1 MSSRLLALSCPSLL
15 LILIVAC
22 GDEDK
27 EASTATP
34 ASGVASPVATSASP
48 SQPGALVTPGPARK
62 TVDLAVTEPRFA
74 VYGADPGDMRSDIPA
89 IALGD
94 FNGDDVQDLLIGAR
108 FGDGPDNS
116 REDAGEAYVIF
127 GSSGLR
133 GALDLAQ
140 DAPDVTIYGAQP
152 GDDLGL
158 WVAGGDLNNDGIDDI
173 IVSSPSSFGPPEPRT
188 FSGEAYAI
196 YGSRNLPPVIDI
208 AEGQQDVTFIGAEGG
223 GRLGDSLAVGDVN
236 GDGMDDLV
244 LGAPFAGRMPG
255 TPVGGPRTEEGRVYV
270 TFGSPSL
277 PKTVSTR
284 LDQQDFTIAG
294 VEAFDETGDAVA
306 VGDVNGDGVGDIVVV
321 AEAADGPDNAR
332 ENAGEAFVFLGS
344 PELGGL
350 ASIADGDQA
359 LTILGAESQDT
370 LGFSVD
376 TGDING
382 DGIDDILLGARLADG
397 PNNTRDIAGEAYVIF
412 GSRELGGTIDLAH
425 DAPGITVIGPHAGG
439 LLGAFVAIGDVNSD
453 GFGDLILGQPLG
465 QSGGKRSGRV
475 SIVFSSEELAGTIDL
490 AESGPDILLVGANAD
505 DRFGSPVVVGEV
517 GGDDGPELAAL
528 AQDADGPAGARQDVG
543 AVYLLPISELLL
555 SWRGPERRIP
565 RAGLA
570 SQCHEMLRVCSS
582 ELA

>member
-1 MSSRLLALSCPSLL
+1 MSIRLLALCSTSLL

-27 EASTATP
+27 EAYTTTP
-34 ASGVASPVATSASP
+34 ASGVASPVATHTSP

-62 TVDLAVTEPRFA
+62 TIDLAVTEPRFA

-108 FGDGPDNS
+108 FGEGPDNS

-127 GSSGLR
+127 GSSGLKD
-133 GALDLAQ
+133 ALDLAQ
-140 DAPDVTIYGAQP
+140 EAPDVTIYGAKP
-152 GDDLGL
+152 GDNLGF
-158 WVAGGDLNNDGIDDI
+158 WVASGDLDNDGIDDI

-188 FSGEAYAI
+188 SSGEVYVI
-196 YGSRNLPPVIDI
+196 YGSRSLPPVIDI

-223 GRLGDSLAVGDVN
+223 GRLGDALAVGDVN
-236 GDGMDDLV
+236 GDRIDDLV

-255 TPVGGPRTEEGRVYV
+255 APVGGPRTEEGRVYV

-284 LDQQDFTIAG
+284 LDQQDYTIAG

-321 AEAADGPDNAR
+321 AEAADGPDNVR
-332 ENAGEAFVFLGS
+332 NNAGEAFVFLGS

-350 ASIADGDQA
+350 ASIADGNQA

-376 TGDING
+376 TADING

-412 GSRELGGTIDLAH
+412 GSRELGGTLDLAH
-425 DAPGITVIGPHAGG
+425 DAPDIAIIGAHTGG
-439 LLGAFVAIGDVNSD
+439 LLGAFVAVGDVNSD

-465 QSGGKRSGRV
+465 QSGGKRSGQV
-475 SIVFSSEELAGTIDL
+475 SIVFGSKALAGTIDL
-490 AESGPDILLVGANAD
+490 AETGPDILLVGANTD
-505 DRFGSPVVVGEV
+505 DRFGSPVVVGDV
-517 GGDDGPELAAL
+517 SGGDGPELVAMAP
-528 AQDADGPAGARQDVG
+528 DAEGSAETRQDVG
-543 AVYLLPISELLL
+543 AVYVLPTSDLL
-555 SWRGPERRIP
+555 
-565 RAGLA
+565 
-570 SQCHEMLRVCSS
+570 H
-582 ELA
+582 